1 MSDYATI
8 NDLTQLKRSLTSD
21 EQNRARH
28 LIPVISSLIRYEAK
42 KSGRD
47 FDEMIYQSE
56 LVSIVDAFTG
66 DGEDAT
72 FTLSNSS
79 QGEVIVTVN
88 GDEWN
93 PNGYTVVGRTLT
105 FSELI
110 PIGEILVMYQYR
122 ALADVVRGVVCDI
135 VMRELN
141 TPGNQLPA
149 TSYSETAGS
158 VSQSYSLP
166 NSSGSIKLW
175 PSDLK
180 TLGLKRQKIDAID
193 LMTPRKWR
201 C

>member
-193 LMTPRKWR
+193 LMTPRKWG